1 MEVTLNSYAEH
12 RAEASLKF
20 QFCKKI
26 KLEEIKERVAGML
39 NHIGDDGMFAEYT
52 MHDISHV
59 DGMLILLDK
68 VIPERTKEIMTSADW
83 LMIVLAVYFHDLG
96 MHIPAGEYDD
106 RNNDEYFVKTKSEML
121 SNAEIK
127 SYVDSLEGDK
137 GEKFLYQ
144 EYVRRNHGKR
154 IYDWITNCDRKDT
167 EPYKMINEMLGG
179 LDESFRK
186 DLAKVCQS
194 HQEYVLKGNLQSVDE
209 AYGSSPDEKVNLLYV
224 SVLLRTAD
232 ILHLTHDRTPD
243 DEYRIIS
250 PQNTI
255 SVVEWAKQ
263 RAVKNVDIRKER
275 NENDE
280 IDNTIPPHMF
290 VIQAKFTDD
299 KGYFSF
305 KSEIQR
311 AIEEIRQCHEWC
323 EESRKKNG
331 TEYYYPWNDIDT
343 SRVEAEGFSK
353 DKLRFEIDQQNILKL
368 LTGHTLYNDST
379 VVMRELIQNAMD
391 AGKLQDAKGKTGSSY
406 QSKVEIEW
414 NSHERKLRIADNAT
428 GMKLN
433 DITNFLLK
441 VGASKYQSEEF
452 RKDYPDFHSISRF
465 GIGLL
470 TCFMISDDVD
480 IYTLD
485 EEEAQCHLL
494 KIRNLNGEY
503 LMRNDADRSHIL
515 EGKHGTTFELC
526 VRPNVKMTDVES
538 QIRQWIV
545 VPFGEITLSIDN
557 RAPVKIGFHSVGE
570 AIEDFAK
577 KLKGV
582 DLSNGNF
589 RVANFQENGVSMAIL
604 QRKNT
609 LMNVWYPYTYS
620 ENEYFVEAPIGICI
634 EGVRVTDATP
644 GVRSRLY
651 IALVNCVGKES
662 PATNVARNALE
673 ASTNLDKMYET
684 IYMMYM
690 KMYTNQMRSLQE
702 NYSTVWAVNEINYLL
717 DNFNRDR
724 FSRQFVRKD
733 LLNLVLKDIDC
744 CLIDNG
750 SNVRLYSINNL
761 PEIVNTIDSMA
772 FSSAVSLLKDM
783 TETGKTAYGL
793 LTELEKKTVQNENV
807 LLLDSMSVDL
817 RNIFMDTYEVER
829 IYYEVS
835 KRKITFTW
843 KKKMGLWYII
853 KLKRRH
859 GASLM
864 VNVCKDSSNIQ
875 FDGLNDREIVV
886 TGDNIFVLSNSP
898 ICSFMLNLIESGAE
912 ENTLDIVGHLFS
924 QIILES
930 ITGDDTSLDKY
941 LNSDDNYLK
950 SELYTIFTK
959 DDLKAVARN
968 CGRKVV
974 NIRKYYR
981 YGY

>member
-1 MEVTLNSYAEH
+1 MDVTLNSYAEQQ
-12 RAEASLKF
+12 AVKCLKF

-26 KLEEIKERVAGML
+26 NLEDIKERVARLL
-39 NHIGDDGMFAEYT
+39 NHIGDNDMFAEYT

-59 DGMLILLDK
+59 DGMLALLDK
-68 VIPERTKEIMTSADW
+68 VIPKRTKEIMTSADW

-96 MHIPAGEYDD
+96 MHIPAGEYENRNKDD
-106 RNNDEYFVKTKSEML
+106 GFVKTKKEML
-121 SNAEIK
+121 SNSDTK
-127 SYVDSLEGDK
+127 YYVDSLDGDK

-154 IYDWITNCDRKDT
+154 VYEWITNCNKKDA

-194 HQEYVLKGNLQSVDE
+194 HQEYLLKDNLQSVDE
-209 AYGSSPDEKVNLLYV
+209 AYGSSSDEKVNLLYAC
-224 SVLLRTAD
+224 VLLRTTD

-263 RAVKNVDIRKER
+263 RAVKNIDVRKER
-275 NENDE
+275 NENNE
-280 IDNTIPPHMF
+280 IDLSIQPHVF
-290 VIQAKFTDD
+290 EIQAKFTDD

-305 KSEIQR
+305 KGEIQR
-311 AIEEIRQCHEWC
+311 AIAEIRQCHDWC
-323 EESRKKNG
+323 EESRKKNF

-353 DKLRFEIDQQNILKL
+353 EKLRFEIDQKNILKL

-391 AGKLQDAKGKTGSSY
+391 AGRLQDAKGKIGSSY

-414 NSHERKLRIADNAT
+414 NSNERKLRISDNAT

-433 DITNFLLK
+433 DITNYLLK
-441 VGASKYQSEEF
+441 VGASKYQSEDF

-485 EEEAQCHLL
+485 EEEGQCHLL

-503 LMRNDADRSHIL
+503 LMRNDADYSHIL
-515 EGKHGTTFELC
+515 GGKHGTTFELS
-526 VRPNVKMTDVES
+526 VRPNVEMADVES

-545 VPFGEITLSIDN
+545 VPFGEVTLIIDD
-557 RAPVKIGFHSVGE
+557 RTPVRIGFHSVGD
-570 AIEDFAK
+570 AVEDFSK
-577 KLKGV
+577 KLKGI

-589 RVANFQENGVSMAIL
+589 RVVNFQDNGISMAIL

-609 LMNVWYPYTYS
+609 LMNVWYPYTYT
-620 ENEYFVEAPIGICI
+620 ENEYLVEAPIGICI
-634 EGVRVTDATP
+634 EGVKVTETTP
-644 GVRSRLY
+644 GVRNRLY
-651 IALVNCVGKES
+651 IAIVNCVGKES
-662 PATNVARNALE
+662 PDTNVARNALE
-673 ASTNLDKMYET
+673 ASAILDKMYET
-684 IYMMYM
+684 IYRMYM
-690 KMYTNQMRSLQE
+690 RMYTDQMQSLQE
-702 NYSTVWAVNEINYLL
+702 NYSTLWAVNEINYLL

-750 SNVRLYSINNL
+750 SEVRLYSINNL
-761 PEIVNTIDSMA
+761 PEAVNTIDSMA
-772 FSSAVSLLKDM
+772 FSSAVSLFKDM

-793 LTELEKKTVQNENV
+793 LSELEKNGVQKDNV

-817 RNIFMDTYEVER
+817 RNLFMDSYEVER
-829 IYYEVS
+829 IYYECS
-835 KRKITFTW
+835 KRKITLTW
-843 KKKMGLWYII
+843 KKKMGLWYVI

-859 GASLM
+859 RASLM
-864 VNVCKDSSNIQ
+864 VNVCRKPSNIQ
-875 FDGLNDREIVV
+875 FEGLDDREIVV

-898 ICSFMLNLIESGAE
+898 ICSFIVKLIEKGAE
-912 ENTLDIVGHLFS
+912 ENTLDIVAHLFS

-930 ITGDDTSLDKY
+930 ITGDDASLDKY
-941 LNSDDNYLK
+941 LNSEENYLK
-950 SELYTIFTK
+950 SELYTLFTK

-968 CGRKVV
+968 CGKEVV

>member
-1 MEVTLNSYAEH
+1 MKVKMNSYAEQ
-12 RAEASLKF
+12 RAKEALKY

-26 KLEEIKERVAGML
+26 NLEDIKERVAVML

-59 DGMLILLDK
+59 DGMLSLLDK
-68 VIPERTKEIMTSADW
+68 VVPEHTKEIMTSADW
-83 LMIVLAVYFHDLG
+83 LMTVLAVYFHDLG
-96 MHIPAGEYDD
+96 MHIPAGEYDK
-106 RNNDEYFVKTKSEML
+106 RNSDDDFVKAKNQML
-121 SNAEIK
+121 SNTETK
-127 SYVDSLEGDK
+127 NYVGSLDGDK

-154 IYDWITNCDRKDT
+154 VCEWITNCNKKST
-167 EPYKMINEMLGG
+167 EPYKMINELIGG

-194 HQEYVLKGNLQSVDE
+194 HQEYELKDNLQSVDE
-209 AYGSSPDEKVNLLYV
+209 AYGSSTDEKVNLLYCC
-224 SVLLRTAD
+224 VLLRTAD

-263 RAVKNVDIRKER
+263 KAVKNVDIRKER
-275 NENDE
+275 NENGE
-280 IDNTIPPHMF
+280 IDKAIPPHAF
-290 VIQAKFTDD
+290 EIQAKFTDD

-323 EESRKKNG
+323 ENSRKKND
-331 TEYYYPWNDIDT
+331 TEYLYPWNDIDT

-353 DKLRFEIDQQNILKL
+353 EKLKFEIDQQNILKL

-391 AGKLQDAKGKTGSSY
+391 AGRLQDAKGKAGGSF

-414 NSHERKLRIADNAT
+414 NSKDRKLRIADNAT
-428 GMKLN
+428 GMNLS
-433 DITNFLLK
+433 DITNYLLK
-441 VGASKYQSEEF
+441 VGASKYQSEDF
-452 RKDYPDFHSISRF
+452 RRDYPNFHSISRF

-480 IYTLD
+480 IYTL
-485 EEEAQCHLL
+485 EEEEGQCHLL

-503 LMRNDADRSHIL
+503 LMRNDADSTHIL
-515 EGKHGTTFELC
+515 DGKHGTTFELS
-526 VRPNVKMTDVES
+526 VRSDIDMDNVES

-545 VPFGEITLSIDN
+545 VPFGEVSLIIDGA
-557 RAPVKIGFHSVGE
+557 APVKIGYKSVRD
-570 AIEDFAK
+570 AVEDFAK
-577 KLKGV
+577 KQKGI
-582 DLSNGNF
+582 DLSNCNF
-589 RVANFQENGVSMAIL
+589 RVATFEDNGVSMAIL
-604 QRKNT
+604 QRRNS
-609 LMNVWYPYTYS
+609 LMNVWYPYTYT
-620 ENEYFVEAPIGICI
+620 ENEYLVEAPIGISI
-634 EGVRVTDATP
+634 EGVRVTDTTP
-644 GVRSRLY
+644 GVRSRIY
-651 IALVNCVGKES
+651 ITLVNCVGKES

-673 ASTNLDKMYET
+673 AGTSLDKMYDT
-684 IYMMYM
+684 IYRMYM
-690 KMYTNQMRSLQE
+690 KMYTDQLESLQE
-702 NYSTVWAVNEINYLL
+702 NYSRVWAVNEINYLL

-744 CLIDNG
+744 CLVDNG
-750 SNVRLYSINNL
+750 RDVRLFSINNL
-761 PEIVNTIDSMA
+761 PETVKTIDNMA

-793 LTELEKKTVQNENV
+793 LSELEKNGVRNDNI
-807 LLLDSMSVDL
+807 LLLDSMSADL
-817 RNIFMDTYEVER
+817 RNLFMDTYEVER
-829 IYYEVS
+829 IYFEGA
-835 KRKITFTW
+835 KRKITLTW
-843 KKKMGLWYII
+843 KKGIGLWFKI

-859 GASLM
+859 GAPLM
-864 VNVCKDSSNIQ
+864 VNVFKDSGKIQ
-875 FDGLNDREIVV
+875 LGGLDDKEIVV
-886 TGDNIFVLSNSP
+886 TGDNIFVLGNSP
-898 ICSFMLNLIESGAE
+898 ICPFMEKLIEDGAE
-912 ENTLDIVGHLFS
+912 ENTLDIVAHLFS

-930 ITGDDTSLDKY
+930 ISGDDNSLEKY

-950 SELYTIFTK
+950 SELYTLFTK
-959 DDLKAVARN
+959 DELKAVARS
-968 CGRKVV
+968 CGKKAV
-974 NIRKYYR
+974 NIKKYYR